1 MNQNNLN
8 RLAVWLALGAGVL
21 DFGTG
26 HGLLYAPEFTLRLMR
41 VAPLSTEALIYLRM
55 IGAFVSAV
63 GFSYLWALL
72 RWKISGD
79 ATLLRSTLELT
90 IWFRLAVAGYSSL
103 AIARGWLSPLW
114 LSVPAA
120 DFFLAAAQTWL
131 LRRGVFR

>member
-1 MNQNNLN
+1 MNQVNLN
-8 RLAVWLALGAGVL
+8 RLAVWLALGAGLL

-41 VAPLSTEALIYLRM
+41 VAPLSAEALIYLRFV
-55 IGAFVSAV
+55 GAFVSAV
-63 GFSYLWALL
+63 GFSYLWALM
-72 RWKISGD
+72 RWKMSGD

-90 IWFRLAVAGYSSL
+90 IWFRVVAGAYSSV
-103 AIARGWLSPLW
+103 AIARGWLSPFW
-114 LSVPAA
+114 FSVPAA